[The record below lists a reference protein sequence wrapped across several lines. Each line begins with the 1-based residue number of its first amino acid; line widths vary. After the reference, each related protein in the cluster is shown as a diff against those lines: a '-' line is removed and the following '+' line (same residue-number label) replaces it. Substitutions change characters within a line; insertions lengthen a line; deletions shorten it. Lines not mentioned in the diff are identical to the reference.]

1 MFSDY
6 TIRRK
11 INKTQNQMKIMII
24 MITLIIIINSFH

>member
-11 INKTQNQMKIMII
+11 INKKQNQMIIMII
-24 MITLIIIINSFH
+24 MITLIIIINTFH